1 MMLLSPTHRILHY
14 PENNS
19 AIISLTSEELNR
31 LNFKKGDTEGLINFA
46 LAIKGITFAIFI
58 AEKDGITKLSLR
70 SKGDIDVS
78 EIAKKYFEIAGR
90 LASLTTTKTQ
100 ACKSEILKKL

>member
-1 MMLLSPTHRILHY
+1 M
-14 PENNS
+14 
-19 AIISLTSEELNR
+19 
-31 LNFKKGDTEGLINFA
+31 INFA

-78 EIAKKYFEIAGR
+78 GAYVKNYLPHFP
-90 LASLTTTKTQ
+90 LNQNL
-100 ACKSEILKKL
+100 